1 MYIYIYEKSRVRASP
16 VIVFIELLL
25 TMINLVDGRER
36 VNSKDN
42 FGGNPSVKAAEFSEV
57 YIDLIK
63 LDNKHQ
69 SKHYNITIHILFPDR
84 D

>member
-1 MYIYIYEKSRVRASP
+1 MGGRVR
-16 VIVFIELLL
+16 I
-25 TMINLVDGRER
+25 
-36 VNSKDN
+36 NSKDN
-42 FGGNPSVKAAEFSEV
+42 FDANPSVKAAEFSEV

-63 LDNKHQ
+63 LDNKHK

>member
-1 MYIYIYEKSRVRASP
+1 
-16 VIVFIELLL
+16 
-25 TMINLVDGRER
+25 MINFVDGRER

-42 FGGNPSVKAAEFSEV
+42 FDANPSVKAAEFSEV

-63 LDNKHQ
+63 LDNKQ
-69 SKHYNITIHILFPDR
+69 KSKHYNITIHILFPDR

>member
-1 MYIYIYEKSRVRASP
+1 MKNSSVRVSP

-25 TMINLVDGRER
+25 TMINFVDGRER

-42 FGGNPSVKAAEFSEV
+42 FDGNPSVKAAEFSEV
-57 YIDLIK
+57 YIDLIIG
-63 LDNKHQ
+63 NKHK

>member
-1 MYIYIYEKSRVRASP
+1 
-16 VIVFIELLL
+16 
-25 TMINLVDGRER
+25 MINFVDERER

-42 FGGNPSVKAAEFSEV
+42 FDANPSVKAAEFSEV

-63 LDNKHQ
+63 LDNKHK

-84 D
+84 DEFLLVGFVQSDVGKSHQFLETIIQ